1 MSDVNQNSSFL
12 DFFNGTI
19 INSPKAVRD
28 NTIHTSV
35 GFYVDNEQHKV

>member
-12 DFFNGTI
+12 DFFNGAI
-19 INSPKAVRD
+19 INSLKAVRD
-28 NTIHTSV
+28 NTINTSM